1 MSQKHVKN
9 TPPKIDT
16 ARLSATLKNSL
27 VIRLVIAS
35 VVFAISL
42 ILSMPEF
49 VRILL
54 LVVAAV
60 LAGYDI
66 ILDAVKAV
74 ESGDYTDTPVV
85 VVLTA
90 VIAFFIGFGIEGA
103 ALVLLYQIGMLL
115 LGFAREHTKKTALEL
130 ISDQDEALVAHMR
143 EVVSDDEKTAMSI
156 QNVMS
161 GSAGLVLKLAMV
173 LAVIYAIAMPIISS
187 MSFIVSIHRAL
198 IILLVATPFSVVVS
212 IPMAGAVGL
221 CQSARHG
228 VVFNDARGL
237 EVMADVSAAVIDKSG
252 IFSEECPRIIAM
264 HSDVLDYDTFLNFV
278 AHAVY

>member
-16 ARLSATLKNSL
+16 AKLSATLQNSL

-85 VVLTA
+85 VVS
-90 VIAFFIGFGIEGA
+90 
-103 ALVLLYQIGMLL
+103 
-115 LGFAREHTKKTALEL
+115 R
-130 ISDQDEALVAHMR
+130 R
-143 EVVSDDEKTAMSI
+143 
-156 QNVMS
+156 
-161 GSAGLVLKLAMV
+161 
-173 LAVIYAIAMPIISS
+173 
-187 MSFIVSIHRAL
+187 
-198 IILLVATPFSVVVS
+198 
-212 IPMAGAVGL
+212 
-221 CQSARHG
+221 
-228 VVFNDARGL
+228 L
-237 EVMADVSAAVIDKSG
+237 EVK
-252 IFSEECPRIIAM
+252 R
-264 HSDVLDYDTFLNFV
+264 
-278 AHAVY
+278 